1 LNVYETAGT
10 ILALLS
16 ARSRFDFEEKLDFR
30 YDVVAPMTT
39 ILLHTAKAITPAAEI
54 SDAGILIRDGVIEA
68 VGARADV
75 SLPAGAIEIKA
86 TDQIAVPG
94 FIDVHIHGAGGRDVM
109 EGSNEALSTVART
122 VAKRGTTSMVAT
134 TVTAAPDDIVR
145 SVEGIANF
153 ITNQHQ
159 SEDPRAEVLGIHYE
173 GPFISTVRRGVHP
186 KEWVTLPNRQLLD
199 RMVAAAA
206 GNARILTIAP
216 ELLGAMPCID
226 AARSAGIVVAMGH
239 TDATY
244 EQARAAIAHGAHHAV
259 HVYNAMRPFSHRD
272 SGVIGAVLTS
282 PEVSAELIADGVHVE
297 EAAMRV
303 LLQAKGVNCVILVSD
318 GISATGMPDGQ
329 YSLGKFDVNVVDGVA
344 RNAEGNLA
352 GSTLT
357 LDRALRNIVRMGW
370 SLGDTVRMLTAN
382 PAKLLG
388 LEFKKGALRTGA
400 DADIVLLNEALE
412 ITNVWARGVPL
423 N

>member
-1 LNVYETAGT
+1 
-10 ILALLS
+10 
-16 ARSRFDFEEKLDFR
+16 
-30 YDVVAPMTT
+30 MTT

-122 VAKRGTTSMVAT
+122 VAKHGTTSMVAT

-186 KEWVTLPNRQLLD
+186 KEWVTLPNRKLLD
-199 RMVAAAA
+199 RMVTAAA

>member
-1 LNVYETAGT
+1 
-10 ILALLS
+10 LLS
-16 ARSRFDFEEKLDFR
+16 VRSRFDFEEKLDFR

>member
-1 LNVYETAGT
+1 
-10 ILALLS
+10 
-16 ARSRFDFEEKLDFR
+16 LDFR

-39 ILLHTAKAITPAAEI
+39 ILLHTAKAITPAGEI

-75 SLPAGAIEIKA
+75 TLPAGAIEIKA
-86 TDQIAVPG
+86 TDQVAVPG

-153 ITNQHQ
+153 ITNQHR
-159 SEDPRAEVLGIHYE
+159 SEDPRAEVIGIHYE

-186 KEWVTLPNRQLLD
+186 KEWVTLPNRDLLD
-199 RMVAAAA
+199 RMVTAAA

-226 AARSAGIVVAMGH
+226 AARNLGIVVAMGH

-303 LLQAKGVNCVILVSD
+303 LLQAKGPGCVILVSD

-329 YSLGKFDVNVVDGVA
+329 YSLGKFEVTVADGVA
-344 RNAEGNLA
+344 RNSEGKLA

-370 SLGDTVRMLTAN
+370 SLSDTVGMLTAN

-412 ITNVWARGVPL
+412 VTNVWARGVPL

>member
-1 LNVYETAGT
+1 
-10 ILALLS
+10 
-16 ARSRFDFEEKLDFR
+16 
-30 YDVVAPMTT
+30 MTT
-39 ILLHTAKAITPAAEI
+39 ILLHTGKAITPANEI

-86 TDQIAVPG
+86 TDQTAVPG

-109 EGSNEALSTVART
+109 EGSDEALSTVAHT
-122 VAKRGTTSMVAT
+122 VAKHGTTSMVAT

-153 ITNQHQ
+153 ITNQHLT
-159 SEDPRAEVLGIHYE
+159 ENPRAEVLGIHYE
-173 GPFISTVRRGVHP
+173 GPFISSARRGVHP
-186 KEWVTLPNRQLLD
+186 KEWVTLPNRDLLD

-226 AARSAGIVVAMGH
+226 AARSLGIVVGMGH

-297 EAAMRV
+297 EAAMRI
-303 LLQAKGVNCVILVSD
+303 LLQAKGPGCVILVSD
-318 GISATGMPDGQ
+318 GISATGMPDGT
-329 YSLGKFDVNVVDGVA
+329 YSLGKFDVTVTDGVA
-344 RNAEGNLA
+344 RNSEGKLA

-370 SLGDTVRMLTAN
+370 SLSDAVRMLTAN

-412 ITNVWARGVPL
+412 VTNVWARGVPL